1 MDAREPSSTPAR
13 ESDGA
18 DTRLSSVCG
27 PDASAVVTARWLP
40 WTMWALAAVLY
51 LYGFFQR
58 VAPSV
63 MVDALMVDFAVGAA
77 LAGTLSS
84 LYFYAYAGLQ
94 IPAGLLL
101 DRWGPQRVLAAAAMV
116 MALGS
121 GIFAL
126 SHDLWMAYLGRLLV
140 GAGAAFGWIGALK
153 VISLWFP
160 PERFALVTGLTL
172 TAGMAGAI
180 GGQAPLGLAVDTA
193 GWRATMAIAGATA
206 LILAIALWTVLRD
219 RPAGGERG
227 GARQLAANLGLIL
240 RRRQTYL
247 LTIYGACM
255 AGPLLG
261 FAGLWGVPYL
271 MAAYD
276 ATRGEAALATSGMMV
291 GWALGA
297 PLSGWISDS
306 IRRRRLPM
314 IVSACA
320 ALAAFVAALY
330 WPGLSL
336 AGVGVF
342 LCLTGLASGGMV
354 LCFALGRELSPQQ
367 ASGAVI
373 GVVNTG
379 VMASGALLQPL
390 IGWLLD
396 LQWDGAV
403 SETGRVYAVDAYRAS
418 FASLIAALAAAALL
432 AALARESRC
441 RSVED

>member
-13 ESDGA
+13 GSDGA
-18 DTRLSSVCG
+18 DTPSSSPQG
-27 PDASAVVTARWLP
+27 LDASGVGTTRWLP

-101 DRWGPQRVLAAAAMV
+101 DRWGPRRVLMAAAMI

-121 GIFAL
+121 VIFAVA
-126 SHDLWMAYLGRLLV
+126 HDLWMAYLGRLLV

-153 VISLWFP
+153 VVSLWFP
-160 PERFALVTGLTL
+160 PERFALVSGLTL
-172 TAGMAGAI
+172 TAGMVGAI
-180 GGQAPLGLAVDTA
+180 GGQAPLGLAVDSA

-206 LILAIALWTVLRD
+206 LVLAIALWAVLRE
-219 RPAGGERG
+219 RPAGGESSA
-227 GARQLAANLGLIL
+227 ARQLTANLKVIL
-240 RRRQTYL
+240 GRRQTYL
-247 LTIYGACM
+247 LALYGACM

-271 MAAYD
+271 MQAYD

-297 PLSGWISDS
+297 PLFGGISDG

-314 IVSACA
+314 IVSALG
-320 ALAAFVAALY
+320 ALAAFVAALH

-336 AGVGVF
+336 AGAGVL

-354 LCFALGRELSPQQ
+354 LCFALGREISPQR

-396 LQWDGAV
+396 LQWTGAV
-403 SETGRVYAVDAYRAS
+403 TEVGRLYTADAFRTAFGCLVATLATAAV
-418 FASLIAALAAAALL
+418 L
-432 AALARESRC
+432 AALAKESRC
-441 RSVED
+441 RPVED